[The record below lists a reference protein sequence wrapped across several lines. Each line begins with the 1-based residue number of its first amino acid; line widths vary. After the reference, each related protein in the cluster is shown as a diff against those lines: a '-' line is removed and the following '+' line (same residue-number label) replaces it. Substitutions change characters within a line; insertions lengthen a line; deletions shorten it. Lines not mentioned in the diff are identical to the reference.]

1 MRPTDVSPDFTVE
14 VASADGE
21 MIVIVRG
28 DIDVATAPKLRAALT
43 QVQTGDLSGRADRRV
58 VVDMSGVTFL
68 NASGLGVL
76 AGAAVRARRAGGE
89 ILLRDPTPM
98 TLRLLEITGLL
109 QIVPVERR
117 HRDASALPAF
127 ATAPRLEVA

>member
-1 MRPTDVSPDFTVE
+1 ME

-21 MIVIVRG
+21 TIVTARG
-28 DIDVATAPKLRAALT
+28 DIDVTTAPKLRAAFL
-43 QVQTGDLSGRADRRV
+43 QAQTNGRSVADRRV

-89 ILLRDPTPM
+89 LLLRNPTPM
-98 TLRLLEITGLL
+98 TVRLLEITGLL
-109 QIVPVERR
+109 QIFRLERR
-117 HRDASALPAF
+117 HRRTSALPTF
-127 ATAPRLEVA
+127 ASGPTLEVA

>member
-1 MRPTDVSPDFTVE
+1 MRPTDVSPDFAVE

-21 MIVIVRG
+21 TIVTARG
-28 DIDVATAPKLRAALT
+28 DIDVTTAPRLRAALT
-43 QVQTGDLSGRADRRV
+43 QAQTGVRDDVADRRV
-58 VVDMSGVTFL
+58 VVDMSQVTFL

-98 TLRLLEITGLL
+98 TVRILEITGLL
-109 QIVPVERR
+109 QIFRLERR
-117 HRDASALPAF
+117 RRAAPVPTF
-127 ATAPRLEVA
+127 GGGPRLEVA